1 MTLTARDGSLS
12 ISGTLQ
18 GFDGEFYRVSSRY
31 GPLTVD
37 GEGVICEGPG
47 CPDLTAT
54 LAVLR
59 ITGAAEPGTA
69 LLPRLIAAYATTRGL
84 MLTTAADG
92 AGFRSELIDPGSGQ
106 LLAQISFAP
115 STPEDGRAALLAG
128 AADLVVS
135 LTADKGFGVQAMALD
150 ALVPIMAGDNALPEI
165 STPDL
170 AAALTGE
177 IANWKQLGGPDMP
190 LVLHA
195 LRADTSLQEA
205 LAGRLGQDVAA
216 QEDHATAADLAAA
229 VARDPWALAITGMA
243 KADPARVLRLTDS
256 CGFPLLADRASV
268 KAGIIR

>member
-1 MTLTARDGSLS
+1 MRLGLWVAAIFAALPFLGEGAAAQDVTLTARDGSLS

-128 AADLVVS
+128 SADLVVS

-150 ALVPIMAGDNALPEI
+150 ALVPIMAGDNALSEI

-177 IANWKQLGGPDMP
+177 IGNWKQLGGPCCMRCAPIPRCKRRWRGGWGRMWRRRKIMP
-190 LVLHA
+190 PPPIWPQPW
-195 LRADTSLQEA
+195 RATP
-205 LAGRLGQDVAA
+205 GRS
-216 QEDHATAADLAAA
+216 
-229 VARDPWALAITGMA
+229 RS
-243 KADPARVLRLTDS
+243 PAWPR
-256 CGFPLLADRASV
+256 P
-268 KAGIIR
+268 IRPGCCA